1 MKIELLILLIFGF
14 LIANTYY
21 DNKLLEKIKSWKKFY
36 KMAFYGFIGLC
47 VFLIIKKTPNK
58 SYEMLNHANQFIKFM
73 PIDRNAKNLFEP
85 FIDFTKNSFKNNP
98 NINNPNAN
106 YSMNNYS
113 SYSQSGGEKR
123 ILNSGKQST
132 KRSVSETKKK
142 FVAAQQNWHCKKCQK
157 QLPAWFEVDHVMK
170 LEYGGSNSI
179 DNLEALCRDCHGRKT
194 AMENL

>member
-106 YSMNNYS
+106 YSMNNFS
-113 SYSQSGGEKR
+113 SYNQSGGEKR